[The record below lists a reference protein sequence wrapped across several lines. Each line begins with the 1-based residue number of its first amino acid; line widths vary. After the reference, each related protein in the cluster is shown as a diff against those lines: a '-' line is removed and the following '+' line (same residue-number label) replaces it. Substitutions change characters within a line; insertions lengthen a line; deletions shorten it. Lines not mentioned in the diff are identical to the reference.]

1 MQVKLSWDEMAVPEG
16 QLPTQVPLE
25 RKNPG
30 KQAVHCFWLTVD
42 ATLKLSILH
51 AVHLAPQ
58 AERKTSMPS
67 W

>member
-1 MQVKLSWDEMAVPEG
+1 MQVELFWAETVVPEG

-30 KQAVHCFWLTVD
+30 KQAVHCFWLTME
-42 ATLKLSILH
+42 ATLKLGIWH

-58 AERKTSMPS
+58 AERKTLDAC
-67 W
+67 